1 MTQARFATLALTAA
15 LLSANGIDAQVAS
28 KVEAGALS
36 THRDGELPANIFR
49 IAPGVRYTNPY
60 FALSAQGSAWLN
72 GQQWQVADGIVSGT
86 FTSPTVY
93 GVRAE
98 MLTNASRAFADQA
111 LGNDQVDVQTRIH
124 VLFKQRG
131 GIWLGGGIA
140 RPWRVA
146 VVSSVDVT
154 GGGGWTKLGEATL
167 SGTFTNFSFTKVAS
181 ASDSALTTLGCPS
194 TSVAPLSVT
203 PLAPTIFANESSL
216 PESCSR
222 QSRFSDLEGN
232 VRWEHGNF
240 ELNAQAGY
248 RFGAITDVDVE
259 SRRWAAG
266 TATVWLTDRVAFV
279 AGGGRQPANVAR
291 GIPARGYGTIGMMLA
306 AWPMP
311 KASVAVAPVRA
322 TLIRSFDVRPGA
334 DGMQKIIVRI
344 GGVETVDVMGDF
356 SDWSPLTLIRRGRDL
371 WELSIPLSTGR
382 HQINVRVDGGPWIA
396 PPGVPTIRDG
406 FNGEVGLLVV
416 SPPDK

>member
-1 MTQARFATLALTAA
+1 MTEAKFAILALAAA
-15 LLSANGIDAQVAS
+15 LSSAQGVAAQVAS
-28 KVEAGALS
+28 NVEAGTLVMN
-36 THRDGELPANIFR
+36 RDGEIPSNSFR
-49 IAPGVRYTNPY
+49 VAPGISYTHPS
-60 FALSAQGSAWLN
+60 FTLSAHGSAWLS

-98 MLTNASRAFADQA
+98 MLSNASRAFTDQA
-111 LGNDQVDVQTRIH
+111 LGSDQVDVQTRIH

-131 GIWLGGGIA
+131 GIWLGGGVA

-154 GGGGWTKLGEATL
+154 GGGAWTRLGEATL

-181 ASDSALTTLGCPS
+181 RADSLRSSLSCSAAV
-194 TSVAPLSVT
+194 VAPLARAAIGPGV
-203 PLAPTIFANESSL
+203 LASES
-216 PESCSR
+216 PVGETCSH
-222 QSRFSDLEGN
+222 QSRFSDLESSIH
-232 VRWEHGNF
+232 WEHGTF
-240 ELNAQAGY
+240 ELNAQGGY
-248 RFGAITDVDVE
+248 RFGGANDVDTE

-266 TATVWLTDRVAFV
+266 TATVWMTDRIAFV
-279 AGGGRQPANVAR
+279 AGGGRQPANPAR
-291 GIPARGYGTIGMMLA
+291 GIPARSYGTIGMMLA

-322 TLIRSFDVRPGA
+322 TLIRGFDVRPSA

-356 SDWSPLTLIRRGRDL
+356 SDWSPLTLIRHGRDL
-371 WELSIPLSTGR
+371 WELSIPLSAGR

-396 PPGVPTIRDG
+396 PPGVPTMRDG
-406 FNGEVGLLVV
+406 FNGEVGLVV
-416 SPPDK
+416 VPQ